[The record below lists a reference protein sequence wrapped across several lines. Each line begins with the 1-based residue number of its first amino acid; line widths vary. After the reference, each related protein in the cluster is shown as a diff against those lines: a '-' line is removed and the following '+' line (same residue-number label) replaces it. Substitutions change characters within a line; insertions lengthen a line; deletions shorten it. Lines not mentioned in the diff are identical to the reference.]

1 MPTMSEPASSA
12 AAGAVGW
19 KLIGGLA
26 GIGSL
31 AAALAF
37 FFVWCMNPPK
47 SRKEMAL
54 TLASTLIS
62 SACGCA
68 GLVKYWGIEQWV
80 HDGFGLLALGGLFF
94 ACGLPGWALVKMVF
108 TTLERRKD
116 KDLVEIAD
124 EVRRQLKDVAP

>member
-1 MPTMSEPASSA
+1 MTEPASSA

-54 TLASTLIS
+54 TLVSTLIS
-62 SACGCA
+62 SGCGAA
-68 GLVKYWGIEQWV
+68 GLVKYWGIEVWM

-94 ACGLPGWALVKMVF
+94 ACGLPGSALVTMVF
-108 TTLERRKD
+108 TTMERRKD
-116 KDLVEIAD
+116 KDLAEIAA
-124 EVRRQLKDVAP
+124 EVRKQLNGAAP